1 MRHVLVSNCAIWPT
15 LNPNDCNLVNQSKT
29 KTTHIRFSLSPPK
42 VRLMFGFILV
52 PLTILSMLFINNVFC
67 FVLLFLWYPWF
78 MLFLFYG
85 PAVAHFGF
93 NFSLFCPTVTVGG
106 LVVRYEDG
114 RHQLLTRPM
123 ANIYCA
129 IYFKHFPER
138 WDNIQKISSTGWVC
152 STASVFKSW

>member
-15 LNPNDCNLVNQSKT
+15 LNPNDCNLVNQSN
-29 KTTHIRFSLSPPK
+29 RSLPDQDHPHSAFTQPSK
-42 VRLMFGFILV
+42 SQLNVWFY
-52 PLTILSMLFINNVFC
+52 LSSIHNSLDAIINNVFC

-138 WDNIQKISSTGWVC
+138 WDNIQKNIIHWM
-152 STASVFKSW
+152 SV